1 MKKIDAIYIIDQCQA
16 LAAGAG
22 YAVEHGDNTPEV
34 AALSPAAF
42 NVIAFSLGV
51 VCDYLNEK
59 YEGRLV

>member
-22 YAVEHGDNTPEV
+22 YATEHGDDTPEV
-34 AALSPAAF
+34 AALSRAAL

-51 VCDYLNEK
+51 VRDYLNEK
-59 YEGRLV
+59 YEGKLI